1 MCILSD
7 ECMFMWMVFAA
18 DFVVSSPYLTHLST
32 NTITVVIS
40 SSCAVLGLLILVMLA
55 VALQRRLKPHN
66 ARVCSPALPSG
77 PPSAPSGGSV
87 AAYPIQ
93 GRDITEHD
101 RLALIAFADDI
112 RNVAMQAPLPSYEEA
127 VRGGGG
133 MLHLHGFS
141 HYIDGGSRT
150 SSGRS
155 SRSADYRPLPSIRPV
170 RSDTPVSSAT
180 SGDNRRNSIVTTASN
195 NLSGMVFGSMDTV
208 NAGASDATST
218 SVTVDTYDSMASNP
232 SIVASQRATAGS
244 IESSSMHGS
253 LTSEGMYN
261 AYDTMQFSRC
271 L

>member
-1 MCILSD
+1 M
-7 ECMFMWMVFAA
+7 
-18 DFVVSSPYLTHLST
+18 DFVVSSPYLSHLST

-40 SSCAVLGLLILVMLA
+40 SSCAVLGLLVLVMLA
-55 VALQRRLKPHN
+55 VALQRRLKPRN
-66 ARVCSPALPSG
+66 ARVCSPTLPSG
-77 PPSAPSGGSV
+77 PPSAPSGGSSA

-155 SRSADYRPLPSIRPV
+155 SRSADYRPLPSVRPV
-170 RSDTPVSSAT
+170 RSETPVSAASA
-180 SGDNRRNSIVTTASN
+180 DNRRNSVVTTASN

-208 NAGASDATST
+208 NAAASDATST

-253 LTSEGMYN
+253 LTSEGMCYRN
-261 AYDTMQFSRC
+261 VCVMHLPRRIYCRIVLHLS
-271 L
+271 LVS

>member
-1 MCILSD
+1 MC
-7 ECMFMWMVFAA
+7 FAV
-18 DFVVSSPYLTHLST
+18 DFVASSPYLSHLST

-40 SSCAVLGLLILVMLA
+40 SSCAILGLLVLVMLA

-66 ARVCSPALPSG
+66 SRVCSPVLPSG
-77 PPSAPSGGSV
+77 PPSAPSTASV

-112 RNVAMQAPLPSYEEA
+112 RNVAMNAPLPSYDEA
-127 VRGGGG
+127 VRGGGGNG

-170 RSDTPVSSAT
+170 RSDTPVSSAAST
-180 SGDNRRNSIVTTASN
+180 DNRRNSIVTTASN
-195 NLSGMVFGSMDTV
+195 NLSG
-208 NAGASDATST
+208 
-218 SVTVDTYDSMASNP
+218 
-232 SIVASQRATAGS
+232 IVLCCY
-244 IESSSMHGS
+244 SSSSCCYSQVLYLLIIH
-253 LTSEGMYN
+253 
-261 AYDTMQFSRC
+261 Q
-271 L
+271 

>member
-1 MCILSD
+1 M
-7 ECMFMWMVFAA
+7 
-18 DFVVSSPYLTHLST
+18 DFVVSSPYLSHLST

-40 SSCAVLGLLILVMLA
+40 SSCAVLGLLVLVMLA
-55 VALQRRLKPHN
+55 VALQRRLKPRN
-66 ARVCSPALPSG
+66 SRVCSPTLPSG
-77 PPSAPSGGSV
+77 PPSAPSGGSSA

-155 SRSADYRPLPSIRPV
+155 SRSADYRPLPSVRPV
-170 RSDTPVSSAT
+170 RSETPVSAASA
-180 SGDNRRNSIVTTASN
+180 DNRRNSVVTTASN

-208 NAGASDATST
+208 NAAASDATST

-253 LTSEGMYN
+253 LTSEGMCYRN
-261 AYDTMQFSRC
+261 VCVMHLPRRIYCRIVLHLS
-271 L
+271 LVS

>member
-1 MCILSD
+1 M
-7 ECMFMWMVFAA
+7 
-18 DFVVSSPYLTHLST
+18 VSSPYLTHLST
-32 NTITVVIS
+32 NTITVVVS
-40 SSCAVLGLLILVMLA
+40 SSCAILGLLVLVMLA
-55 VALQRRLKPHN
+55 VALQRRLKSHS
-66 ARVCSPALPSG
+66 ARVCSPTLPSG
-77 PPSAPSGGSV
+77 PPSAPSGTSV
-87 AAYPIQ
+87 ATYPIQ

-170 RSDTPVSSAT
+170 RSDTPVLSAT
-180 SGDNRRNSIVTTASN
+180 SADNRRNSVVTTASN
-195 NLSGMVFGSMDTV
+195 NLSGMGFGSMDTV
-208 NAGASDATST
+208 NAAASDATST

-253 LTSEGMYN
+253 LASEGIYIT
-261 AYDTMQFSRC
+261 YTYSV
-271 L
+271 